1 MSPRSKKEYAEA
13 ILLRYKLTSR
23 NQKTVILIEFRAACG
38 YDRKHAIRVFRRLP
52 EPVRIHSKSE
62 AVNSTLTKKPL
73 TSQDPW
79 HIKRYNSGYSI
90 QNYK

>member
-38 YDRKHAIRVFRRLP
+38 YDRKHAIRVLRRLLRP
-52 EPVRIHSKSE
+52 IRIQYQKRGCKFYPHQK
-62 AVNSTLTKKPL
+62 TLDKPRPLAYKKM
-73 TSQDPW
+73 
-79 HIKRYNSGYSI
+79 
-90 QNYK
+90 